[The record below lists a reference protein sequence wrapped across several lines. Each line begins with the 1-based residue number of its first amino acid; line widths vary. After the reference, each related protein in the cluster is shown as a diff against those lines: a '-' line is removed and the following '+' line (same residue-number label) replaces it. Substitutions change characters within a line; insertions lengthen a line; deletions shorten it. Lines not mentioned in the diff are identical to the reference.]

1 MVRATPPALY
11 LTHHSH
17 ARAFATHRC
26 GVDATMAERE
36 ADGRREQLRERVSAG
51 CVRPDGGG
59 AGGGS
64 SEAGRAYDRATATA
78 SCPWRHGYVMGCMR
92 EGVDGLFNDWRRMKR
107 ARTEL
112 IGVRKRVIVLR
123 LHCAAE
129 RALSLALDILSAS
142 VTRRRPASS
151 SPPIR
156 PPLSQYLTPAGLV
169 PISSSS

>member
-1 MVRATPPALY
+1 
-11 LTHHSH
+11 
-17 ARAFATHRC
+17 
-26 GVDATMAERE
+26 
-36 ADGRREQLRERVSAG
+36 
-51 CVRPDGGG
+51 
-59 AGGGS
+59 
-64 SEAGRAYDRATATA
+64 
-78 SCPWRHGYVMGCMR
+78 MGCMR

-129 RALSLALDILSAS
+129 RALSLALDIGE
-142 VTRRRPASS
+142 RGPASS
-151 SPPIR
+151 SSHFGESPAFSPPIR

>member
-1 MVRATPPALY
+1 
-11 LTHHSH
+11 
-17 ARAFATHRC
+17 
-26 GVDATMAERE
+26 
-36 ADGRREQLRERVSAG
+36 
-51 CVRPDGGG
+51 
-59 AGGGS
+59 
-64 SEAGRAYDRATATA
+64 
-78 SCPWRHGYVMGCMR
+78 MGCMR

-129 RALSLALDILSAS
+129 RALSL
-142 VTRRRPASS
+142 TRAGHLGERDAAPTGATGLELFGQSPAF

>member
-1 MVRATPPALY
+1 
-11 LTHHSH
+11 
-17 ARAFATHRC
+17 
-26 GVDATMAERE
+26 MAARE

-129 RALSLALDILSAS
+129 RALSLALDISAS
-142 VTRRRPASS
+142 VTRTGLELFGQSPAF

-156 PPLSQYLTPAGLV
+156 PPLSQYLMPAGLV

>member
-64 SEAGRAYDRATATA
+64 SEAGRAYEGD
-78 SCPWRHGYVMGCMR
+78 GDGVMGC
-92 EGVDGLFNDWRRMKR
+92 EGVDGLSND
-107 ARTEL
+107 
-112 IGVRKRVIVLR
+112 
-123 LHCAAE
+123 
-129 RALSLALDILSAS
+129 
-142 VTRRRPASS
+142 RRR
-151 SPPIR
+151 
-156 PPLSQYLTPAGLV
+156 V
-169 PISSSS
+169 

>member
-1 MVRATPPALY
+1 
-11 LTHHSH
+11 
-17 ARAFATHRC
+17 
-26 GVDATMAERE
+26 
-36 ADGRREQLRERVSAG
+36 
-51 CVRPDGGG
+51 
-59 AGGGS
+59 
-64 SEAGRAYDRATATA
+64 
-78 SCPWRHGYVMGCMR
+78 MGCMR

-151 SPPIR
+151 SSVNLL
-156 PPLSQYLTPAGLV
+156 LSLPQSGPHSLST
-169 PISSSS
+169 